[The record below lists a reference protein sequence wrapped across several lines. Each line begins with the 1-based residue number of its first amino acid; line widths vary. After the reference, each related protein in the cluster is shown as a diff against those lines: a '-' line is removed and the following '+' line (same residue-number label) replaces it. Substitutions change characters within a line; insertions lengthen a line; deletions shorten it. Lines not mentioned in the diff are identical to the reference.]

1 MSAVSMPT
9 PVRAAGPRGGT
20 RTGLLLAALAA
31 PAAMGVSGPSLALPE
46 AARELAVSPASAAW
60 LMTAYGLGMAAG
72 TPLLSATAGRRHGP
86 AGVIR
91 AAAVLVVLGAVLV
104 LLAPTLPLVVAG
116 RALEAAGAAG
126 LNVAAFQLAGR
137 DSTGR
142 TPGLVAIGS
151 AAGGTV
157 GLFAG
162 AAVAGALDWRAALL
176 LPLLS
181 LLALPPTLR
190 LAEQGQE
197 PRYIPRPAPHRSSPH
212 ATSSTPTGTPTD
224 TSAGTPTGAPTDTP
238 AGTPTATPTGTP
250 TATPTGAPAPPPT
263 RPPALPLDI
272 LRNPRFRAAAGLMLA
287 VSTVNFGLLYAAPRR
302 VAALTGWSS
311 VQTGAVA
318 SLAALA
324 GALLSWLLIRS
335 ALVLGA
341 RRVRVVL
348 GIGSPGALVLALAA
362 PWPAV
367 VLVGSGMSALVTA
380 GGQGLLTGAAT
391 GGLPPARHGLAIS
404 LFNLAFL
411 TGVAAGPALAAL
423 AT

>member
-1 MSAVSMPT
+1 
-9 PVRAAGPRGGT
+9 
-20 RTGLLLAALAA
+20 
-31 PAAMGVSGPSLALPE
+31 
-46 AARELAVSPASAAW
+46 
-60 LMTAYGLGMAAG
+60 
-72 TPLLSATAGRRHGP
+72 
-86 AGVIR
+86 
-91 AAAVLVVLGAVLV
+91 
-104 LLAPTLPLVVAG
+104 
-116 RALEAAGAAG
+116 
-126 LNVAAFQLAGR
+126 
-137 DSTGR
+137 
-142 TPGLVAIGS
+142 
-151 AAGGTV
+151 
-157 GLFAG
+157 
-162 AAVAGALDWRAALL
+162 
-176 LPLLS
+176 
-181 LLALPPTLR
+181 
-190 LAEQGQE
+190 
-197 PRYIPRPAPHRSSPH
+197 
-212 ATSSTPTGTPTD
+212 
-224 TSAGTPTGAPTDTP
+224 GTPTGAPT
-238 AGTPTATPTGTP
+238 GTPTA
-250 TATPTGAPAPPPT
+250 APTGAPAPPST

-272 LRNPRFRAAAGLMLA
+272 LRNRRFRSAAGLMLA

-348 GIGSPGALVLALAA
+348 GIGSLGALVLALAA

>member
-1 MSAVSMPT
+1 MTALSAPART
-9 PVRAAGPRGGT
+9 GAPRGGA

-31 PAAMGVSGPSLALPE
+31 PAAMGVSGPSLALPA
-46 AARELAVSPASAAW
+46 AARALAVSPASAAW
-60 LMTAYGLGMAAG
+60 LMTAFGLGMAAG

-91 AAAVLVVLGAVLV
+91 AAAVLVVLGALLVLV
-104 LLAPTLPLVVAG
+104 APGLPLAVAG

-151 AAGGTV
+151 AAGGTA

-162 AAVAGALDWRAALL
+162 AAVAGALGWRAALV

-181 LLALPPTLR
+181 LLALAPALR
-190 LAEQGQE
+190 LAGREQERGRSLILGGSPGPLGDTGGSPGPSE
-197 PRYIPRPAPHRSSPH
+197 GTSGAPRPSAPEGSGHGGTRG
-212 ATSSTPTGTPTD
+212 TRGTPL
-224 TSAGTPTGAPTDTP
+224 PLRLP
-238 AGTPTATPTGTP
+238 
-250 TATPTGAPAPPPT
+250 
-263 RPPALPLDI
+263 LPLDV
-272 LRNPRFRAAAGLMLA
+272 LGNRRFQVAVGLMLA
-287 VSTVNFGLLYAAPRR
+287 VSTVNFALLYAAPRR
-302 VAALTGWSS
+302 VAALTGWGA
-311 VQTGAVA
+311 VETGAAA
-318 SLAALA
+318 SVAALA

-335 ALVLGA
+335 APVLGA
-341 RRVRVVL
+341 RRVRVLLAV
-348 GIGSPGALVLALAA
+348 GSAGALVLALGA

-367 VLVGSGMSALVTA
+367 VLVASGASALVTA

-423 AT
+423 AAPTA

>member
-1 MSAVSMPT
+1 MSAVSTPT
-9 PVRAAGPRGGT
+9 PVRAADPRGGT

-72 TPLLSATAGRRHGP
+72 TPLLSATAGRRRGP

-104 LLAPTLPLVVAG
+104 LLARTLPLAVAG

-162 AAVAGALDWRAALL
+162 AAVAGALDWRAALV

-181 LLALPPTLR
+181 LLALPPALR
-190 LAEQGQE
+190 LADRGQE
-197 PRYIPRPAPHRSSPH
+197 PRYLPRPAPRRSSPH
-212 ATSSTPTGTPTD
+212 ATS
-224 TSAGTPTGAPTDTP
+224 GTPTGAPT
-238 AGTPTATPTGTP
+238 GTPTGTP
-250 TATPTGAPAPPPT
+250 AGTPTGAPAPPPT

-348 GIGSPGALVLALAA
+348 GIGSLGALVLALAA

-367 VLVGSGMSALVTA
+367 VLVGSGTSALVTA
-380 GGQGLLTGAAT
+380 GGQGT

>member
-1 MSAVSMPT
+1 MTALSAPART
-9 PVRAAGPRGGT
+9 RAPRGGS

-46 AARELAVSPASAAW
+46 AARALTVSPASAAW
-60 LMTAYGLGMAAG
+60 LMTAFGLGMAAG

-91 AAAVLVVLGAVLV
+91 AAAVLVVLGALLVLV
-104 LLAPTLPLVVAG
+104 APGLPLAVAG

-151 AAGGTV
+151 AAGGTA

-162 AAVAGALDWRAALL
+162 AAVAGALGWRAALV

-181 LLALPPTLR
+181 LLALAPALR
-190 LAEQGQE
+190 LAGREQERGRSLILGGS
-197 PRYIPRPAPHRSSPH
+197 PGPLGDTGGSPGPSKGTSGAPRPSAPEGSGRRG
-212 ATSSTPTGTPTD
+212 TRGTPL
-224 TSAGTPTGAPTDTP
+224 PLRLP
-238 AGTPTATPTGTP
+238 
-250 TATPTGAPAPPPT
+250 
-263 RPPALPLDI
+263 LPLDV
-272 LRNPRFRAAAGLMLA
+272 LGNRRFQVAAGLMLA
-287 VSTVNFGLLYAAPRR
+287 VSTVNFALLYAAPRR
-302 VAALTGWSS
+302 VAALTGWGA
-311 VQTGAVA
+311 VETGAAA
-318 SLAALA
+318 SVAALA

-335 ALVLGA
+335 APVLGA
-341 RRVRVVL
+341 RRVRVLLAV
-348 GIGSPGALVLALAA
+348 GSAGALVLALGA

-367 VLVGSGMSALVTA
+367 VLVASGASALVTA

-423 AT
+423 AAPTA